1 MANRSSHASS
11 HGPEDDEGIDEG
23 PSLEDIERFSH
34 GTGHCPDCGR
44 ECADDA
50 DVCPGCF
57 AYLGGDTR
65 SSPPL
70 RREWSRRT
78 AVVIVI
84 ALLASLAIGLG
95 LVRMW

>member
-1 MANRSSHASS
+1 MANRRSHPASR
-11 HGPEDDEGIDEG
+11 GPDDDDGVDEG
-23 PSLEDIERFSH
+23 PSLDDIERFSH

-65 SSPPL
+65 STPPL
-70 RREWSRRT
+70 RRDWSRRT
-78 AVVIVI
+78 AALIVM
-84 ALLASLAIGLG
+84 ALLAAMAAGLG
-95 LVRMW
+95 LLQFL

>member
-1 MANRSSHASS
+1 MAGARPPQSRHD
-11 HGPEDDEGIDEG
+11 PEDDDGIDEG
-23 PSLEDIERFSH
+23 PSIEDIERFSH

-65 SSPPL
+65 AAPAV

-78 AVVIVI
+78 AILIVIVV
-84 ALLASLAIGLG
+84 LASMAAGIGVIRL
-95 LVRMW
+95 W